1 MIVFHCNPYGGGFMA
16 MGLVWVFFFA
26 AVPVLAMARHPH
38 DLNICFHFTLS

>member
-1 MIVFHCNPYGGGFMA
+1 MA
-16 MGLVWVFFFA
+16 MGLLWVFFA